1 MKVRIVIIC
10 NLDEICI
17 LTRFV
22 GEYADAMLPSGLH
35 HLAPCNYK
43 PLQAILARSYSRGPE
58 YAEQNVPNWN
68 IMCLDYCHKYYNG
81 IYRCY
86 ISSTTTDSMKCSWQR
101 CGHRSFCTRYKT
113 VVKYFHC
120 NNIQLNVTVRSLQSP
135 PVVRKRPF
143 DTLPPLLKPRIL
155 ISIE

>member
-1 MKVRIVIIC
+1 MRVHIVIIC

-35 HLAPCNYK
+35 HLAPCNYT
-43 PLQAILARSYSRGPE
+43 PLQAIIARSYSQGPE
-58 YAEQNVPNWN
+58 YAELNVPNWN

-101 CGHRSFCTRYKT
+101 CVHRSFRARYKT
-113 VVKYFHC
+113 VVKYFHR
-120 NNIQLNVTVRSLQSP
+120 NIIQLNVTVRTLP
-135 PVVRKRPF
+135 TLLVVPKRPF
-143 DTLPPLLKPRIL
+143 DTLLPLLMPRVL